1 MALGRK
7 RNKQKGSEMKG
18 TCDVLRTE
26 RKLAKREQSET
37 EEECKGV
44 KLGHSCILGT
54 ISPRSHPTSIGKAGC
69 LLFSCIFWGSLQPSL
84 FRSLA
89 LTEL

>member
-7 RNKQKGSEMKG
+7 SNKQKGSEMKG
-18 TCDVLRTE
+18 TWDVLRTE
-26 RKLAKREQSET
+26 RKLAKREQSEN
-37 EEECKGV
+37 EEWKGV
-44 KLGHSCILGT
+44 KLGSSSILGA
-54 ISPRSHPTSIGKAGC
+54 ISPGSHPTSIGKAGC
-69 LLFSCIFWGSLQPSL
+69 LLFSCTFWRSLQPSL